1 MLHGSSRLNRLSASS
16 APKFGRQIRLSIP
29 ILFSQ
34 NLRALNHDAIALG
47 LLIVSQQHFV
57 LRYLHGP
64 FREARALHTLAF
76 ALNESN
82 NLAGS
87 DRVHGQCEDFR

>member
-1 MLHGSSRLNRLSASS
+1 MLHESSRQNRLGASS

-29 ILFSQ
+29 KPFSQ

-47 LLIVSQQHFV
+47 QLIVSQQHFV

-64 FREARALHTLAF
+64 FREAKELHSLAF

-82 NLAGS
+82 NLAES
-87 DRVHGQCEDFR
+87 DRAHGQCEDFR